1 MPPNPTMTEPAPAE
15 ETDGPDIK
23 GLIVTAI
30 AIAIGI
36 GAQQTGHQLAAM
48 LAWATVVSIALWQV
62 CDPFAEAA
70 QWIGKR
76 YHIPGSVRGAT
87 LDAVASSMPELFAGI
102 FFVVVALKG
111 LDVSSTGH
119 GAGAEGY
126 GSAIATTAGSA
137 IYNMILIPAC
147 VALVVAAKR
156 PARPRIEVEKE
167 VLHRDGV
174 WFMVCEMVLLIFL
187 WQPAMHWWM
196 GVVFLGLYVIYL
208 IWLWSDAR
216 RFRAGKAG
224 SGEEEDWSD
233 LPEDAPI
240 LFGFANVPLNAVTV
254 WLVIGVTTILAAA
267 ACYFL
272 VEITY
277 ATAALL
283 HVPTFFVAVILAAA
297 VSSVP
302 DTFLSI
308 GAASRGDDSGAVSNA
323 FGSNIFDICIC
334 MSIPLFVYS
343 WMADWQPVSML
354 DENGRPIPGIL
365 GLRILLW
372 VLTFVTL
379 LILWHKRS
387 LNRPKAIVLIGL
399 YLVFVTYAVLG
410 SLGILKV

>member
-1 MPPNPTMTEPAPAE
+1 MSETESSG
-15 ETDGPDIK
+15 GPDFK
-23 GLIVTAI
+23 GLLILLI
-30 AIAIGI
+30 AVALGFAAHFA
-36 GAQQTGHQLAAM
+36 GFSLVAM
-48 LAWATVVSIALWQV
+48 LCAASVISIALWQV

-102 FFVVVALKG
+102 FFVIVALQAVDPAAIEAG
-111 LDVSSTGH
+111 HH

-156 PARPRIEVEKE
+156 PQNPIVTVEKE

-174 WFMVCEMVLLIFL
+174 WFMVCELVLLAFL
-187 WQPAMHWWM
+187 WQPVMHWWM
-196 GVVFLGLYVIYL
+196 GVVFLALYVIYL
-208 IWLWSDAR
+208 IWLWRDAGK
-216 RFRAGKAG
+216 FRAGKKEAG
-224 SGEEEDWSD
+224 DAEDWSD
-233 LPEDAPI
+233 LPKH
-240 LFGFANVPLNAVTV
+240 ANIFFCVGKVPLNQVTV
-254 WLVIGVTTILAAA
+254 WLVIAVSTVLAAT

-272 VEITY
+272 VEITVE
-277 ATAALL
+277 TASLL
-283 HVPTFFVAVILAAA
+283 NIPTFFVAVILAAA

-343 WMADWQPVSML
+343 WIDGWKPVSML
-354 DENGRPIPGIL
+354 GEDGEPIPGIL

-379 LILWHKRS
+379 AVLWHKRA
-387 LNRPKAIVLIGL
+387 LNRPKAIFLIGL
-399 YLVFVTYAVLG
+399 YLVFVAYAVLG
-410 SLGILKV
+410 SLGLVNV

>member
-1 MPPNPTMTEPAPAE
+1 M
-15 ETDGPDIK
+15 
-23 GLIVTAI
+23 LI
-30 AIAIGI
+30 AIAVGVA
-36 GAQQTGHQLAAM
+36 AQFAGFSLVAMFCAA
-48 LAWATVVSIALWQV
+48 AVISIVLWQV

-102 FFVVVALKG
+102 FFVVVALQGVDPEAMKSG
-111 LDVSSTGH
+111 HH

-147 VALVVAAKR
+147 VALVVAVKR
-156 PARPRIEVEKE
+156 PKNPIVTVEKE
-167 VLHRDGV
+167 VLHRDGI
-174 WFMVCEMVLLIFL
+174 WFMVCELVLLVFL
-187 WQPAMHWWM
+187 WQPVMYWWM

-208 IWLWSDAR
+208 VWLWRDAG
-216 RFRAGKAG
+216 RFRAEKKE
-224 SGEEEDWSD
+224 SSEVEDWSD
-233 LPEDAPI
+233 LPEKASI
-240 LFGFANVPLNAVTV
+240 LFNFGHVPLNRITV
-254 WLVIGVTTILAAA
+254 WLVIGTSTVLAAA

-272 VEITY
+272 VEVTVE
-277 ATAALL
+277 TAVLL
-283 HVPTFFVAVILAAA
+283 KIPTFFVAVILAAA

-343 WMADWQPVSML
+343 WIDGWKPVSML
-354 DENGRPIPGIL
+354 GADGEPIPGIL

-372 VLTFVTL
+372 VLTFLTL
-379 LILWHKRS
+379 VIMWHKRS
-387 LNRPKAIVLIGL
+387 LSRGKAIVLIGL
-399 YLVFVTYAVLG
+399 YLLFVAYAVLG
-410 SLGILKV
+410 SLGVINV